1 MAPSERGWQ
10 MIEIISVLVALAF
23 VAVVM
28 RLVARFRRR
37 VGFGVDDYLSIVS
50 LALMIGMLIELGL
63 CEFSFLIWKRGFH
76 R

>member
-1 MAPSERGWQ
+1 MAPSERGWH
-10 MIEIISVLVALAF
+10 MIQIISVLTALAS
-23 VAVVM
+23 VAVVL

-37 VGFGVDDYLSIVS
+37 VGFGVDDYLSVIS

-63 CEFSFLIWKRGFH
+63 CEFSSISEKGDSR